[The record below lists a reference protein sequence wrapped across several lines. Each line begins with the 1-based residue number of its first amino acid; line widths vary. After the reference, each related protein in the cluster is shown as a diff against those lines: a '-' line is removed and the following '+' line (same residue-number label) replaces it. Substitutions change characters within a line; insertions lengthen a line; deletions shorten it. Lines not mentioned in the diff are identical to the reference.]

1 MKNLK
6 FKFTAITLAVATLF
20 SCNNLEE
27 QSYDVEQVKVTQ
39 EDNLIERNILNL
51 SSVDA
56 SKLAKQF
63 SINEYEGGS
72 RAASDTLPLRI
83 SKPLLPKQAN
93 R

>member
-6 FKFTAITLAVATLF
+6 FKFTAFSLAVATLF

-27 QSYDVEQVKVTQ
+27 QSYDVKQVKVTQ

-56 SKLAKQF
+56 
-63 SINEYEGGS
+63 
-72 RAASDTLPLRI
+72 
-83 SKPLLPKQAN
+83 
-93 R
+93 

>member
-39 EDNLIERNILNL
+39 EDNLIE
-51 SSVDA
+51 SYS
-56 SKLAKQF
+56 
-63 SINEYEGGS
+63 
-72 RAASDTLPLRI
+72 
-83 SKPLLPKQAN
+83 
-93 R
+93 

>member
-56 SKLAKQF
+56 SKLAK
-63 SINEYEGGS
+63 
-72 RAASDTLPLRI
+72 
-83 SKPLLPKQAN
+83 
-93 R
+93 